1 MYIYFPSLHAIQQIR
16 FIFFPR
22 EFLWVLYI
30 ALRYYKFTYVCF
42 IAPFLHY
49 TIALWNEYNFGTA
62 SWEAG
67 KFVGKVISLH
77 ETGVFL
83 RTLLH
88 CRLHKME

>member
-1 MYIYFPSLHAIQQIR
+1 MYIYFSLLHAIRQIFHLFPHR
-16 FIFFPR
+16 F
-22 EFLWVLYI
+22 LCVLH
-30 ALRYYKFTYVCF
+30 ALRYYKFIYVCF
-42 IAPFLHY
+42 IAPFSHY